1 MMTVVFIVAIF
12 IQLRHVA
19 AASYEPANLLSKSK
33 LQSQPAANIYEGKDL
48 TVMDDVL
55 RSLLPENETL
65 VRVISDYMKIY
76 MLQKGIT
83 SRDDYGIPESSNC
96 TISLD
101 KSSISRFRHEV
112 WYNEWNF
119 VSLHL
124 TFPDGIEV
132 QSTRD
137 VVGPFVWIWTF
148 FGNKGA
154 LEFLSWP
161 IEFGIWSMGFLNAY
175 SGDLPNFKLN
185 VTGNCSNLVVGEDD
199 TNYAISVALK
209 DAVDKII
216 VLSEMYG
223 PSFWCFKTRI
233 FINPDFIYYMCLH
246 MVCPVEALKYQC
258 CSYFFDPNTQ
268 KRDVS
273 CPGKGKNNLTFTY
286 DVLWWV
292 FPTVLAVL
300 LFAFSPLLLMNMA
313 CRVCKLTESFNVKV
327 TASDKSYEEIHDE
340 VGNESE
346 GDEELVFYSEQKVVT
361 IFSTFFQPIGRRL
374 MGHGR
379 KVSVVFRVLVPIF
392 SLSIIVLQIIL
403 DWIFLRDFVIEGVQK
418 GVPMGFRSMIAGFHD
433 SKRNF
438 LRFVGGPYIASGLYL
453 FITCLFLALPAD
465 LSLFLERG
473 LKNTHDVPT
482 SAIQFDF
489 RSIERL
495 GSVSFCNINGYRKIY
510 KLFLAQFFM
519 LINVQFWKEAI
530 EMQRQRWNKVE
541 VQRRYILVLPYV
553 LICVMELFACFLYYG
568 LPILPFTVTVI
579 RAYCG
584 HLLKLVKNYRLAIF
598 RYIGFVLLIIV
609 TAAVLFFVYMFC
621 TIFLDACL
629 FFSRVCIFTYT
640 GIIVY
645 PKISY
650 GYLIFV
656 FTIFYYLWDSVKEYS
671 EQYQRLLK
679 IVIRVCKALE
689 KAERGQRLVVSQ
701 NGTEGISRDI
711 FEHVIEQYCPRRKQV
726 FVSLLKVI
734 IIIVILGLSVNLL
747 MKTDQFKELHVVM
760 HVGTALF
767 ICAFPKIIGSM
778 CSSSDRRIKSKR
790 RVQKVMK
797 SVRDYLGYIPANYEC
812 GDEVDDSDT
821 PLLRYPLVPVRHDYL
836 PLNFGNADSHE

>member
-1 MMTVVFIVAIF
+1 MLTVVLLGTIF

-19 AASYEPANLLSKSK
+19 AASYEPASLLSECE
-33 LQSQPAANIYEGKDL
+33 LHSQPTAKGFDGNDFTRI
-48 TVMDDVL
+48 DDSL
-55 RSLLPENETL
+55 RYLLPENENL
-65 VRVISDYMKIY
+65 VPFIPDYMKIQ
-76 MLQKGIT
+76 MPLNVITRSGVNGI
-83 SRDDYGIPESSNC
+83 SESSDC
-96 TISLD
+96 IISLH
-101 KSSISRFRHEV
+101 KSSVSKFRHEV
-112 WYNEWNF
+112 WYNEWNY

-132 QSTRD
+132 QGTKD
-137 VVGPFVWIWTF
+137 VVGPLVWIWTF
-148 FGNKGA
+148 YGNKGA

-185 VTGNCSNLVVGEDD
+185 VTGNCSNMVVGENK
-199 TNYAISVALK
+199 TNYAISTALK
-209 DAVDKII
+209 EAADQLANV
-216 VLSEMYG
+216 SEIYG

-258 CSYFFDPNTQ
+258 CSNFFNTMTQ

-273 CPGKGKNNLTFTY
+273 CPGENKNGLTFTY

-313 CRVCKLTESFNVKV
+313 CRVCKLTESFNVKGYV
-327 TASDKSYEEIHDE
+327 SDKSYEEISDRDE
-340 VGNESE
+340 NQSES
-346 GDEELVFYSEQKVVT
+346 DEEWVFYSEQKAVT
-361 IFSTFFQPIGRRL
+361 IFSTFFLPIGRRL
-374 MGHGR
+374 MGHGS
-379 KVSVVFRVLVPIF
+379 KVSIVFRVLVPIF

-403 DWIFLRDFVIEGVQK
+403 DWIYLRDFVIEGVQK
-418 GVPMGFRSMIAGFHD
+418 GVPMGFRSMIAGFDD

-438 LRFVGGPYIASGLYL
+438 LRYLGGPYIACGLYL
-453 FITCLFLALPAD
+453 FITCLFLALPPD

-482 SAIQFDF
+482 SAIRLDF

-495 GSVSFCNINGYRKIY
+495 GSVSFCNRKGYKKIY
-510 KLFLAQFFM
+510 RLFLAQFYM
-519 LINVQFWKEAI
+519 LINLKFWKEAI
-530 EMQRQRWNKVE
+530 EMQRQRWNQIDI
-541 VQRRYILVLPYV
+541 QRRWILLPLYV
-553 LICVMELFACFLYYG
+553 LMCVMELIACFLYYG

-584 HLLKLVKNYRLAIF
+584 HLLKLVKNYKLAIF
-598 RYIGFVLLIIV
+598 RYIGFVLLLIV

-650 GYLIFV
+650 GYLIFS
-656 FTIFYYLWDSVKEYS
+656 FTIVYYLWDSVKEYS
-671 EQYQRLLK
+671 EKYQRLLK
-679 IVIRVCKALE
+679 VVIRVCKSLE

-701 NGTEGISRDI
+701 NGTEGISGNI
-711 FEHVIEQYCPRRKQV
+711 FEHVIERHCPRRKQI
-726 FVSLLKVI
+726 FESFLKVI
-734 IIIVILGLSVNLL
+734 IILVILGLSVNLL

-767 ICAFPKIIGSM
+767 ICAFPKILGSM
-778 CSSSDRRIKSKR
+778 CSNSDRRMKSKR

-797 SVRDYLGYIPANYEC
+797 TVRDYLGYIPANYEC
-812 GDEVDDSDT
+812 RDEAEDSDT
-821 PLLRYPLVPVRHDYL
+821 PLISHPLVPIRHDTL
-836 PLNFGNADSHE
+836 PLNFGNANSHE